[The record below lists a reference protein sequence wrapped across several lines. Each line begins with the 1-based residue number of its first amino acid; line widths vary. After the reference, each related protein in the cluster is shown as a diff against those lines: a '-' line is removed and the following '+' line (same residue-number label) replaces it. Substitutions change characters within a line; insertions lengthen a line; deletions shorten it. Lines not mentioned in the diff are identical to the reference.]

1 MQDDDDDD
9 NGGDSSEA
17 IRIEMTEVASA
28 ERHLREQFGDAG
40 LGVTLPASS
49 RSGRAPQRRRPTSPS
64 GRRGWLIESTA
75 GDAPNGETC

>member
-28 ERHLREQFGDAG
+28 
-40 LGVTLPASS
+40 T
-49 RSGRAPQRRRPTSPS
+49 RRR
-64 GRRGWLIESTA
+64 GG
-75 GDAPNGETC
+75 